1 MRSHLEKETQMN
13 YQRMFSVNALIA
25 VLLGLGCLVVPSR
38 VLGQFGVDGYAAT
51 KLVSQF
57 LGTAMLALGLLLWFA
72 KDVSNANLQ
81 KGMGITLLAGAVA
94 GLALTIAGAA
104 SGVLRTNW
112 WIVAVI
118 YIVSGLAYGYLVF
131 GKPNLLNLG

>member
-1 MRSHLEKETQMN
+1 MKYH
-13 YQRMFSVNALIA
+13 RMFSVNALIA
-25 VLLGLGCLVVPSR
+25 VLLGLGCLVLPSR
-38 VLGQFGVDGYAAT
+38 VLGQLGVDGYAAT

-72 KDVSNANLQ
+72 RDVSDANLQ
-81 KGMGITLLAGAVA
+81 RGMGMALLAGAVA

-104 SGVLRTNW
+104 SGVLRTNG

-118 YIVSGLAYGYLVF
+118 YIVSGLAYGSLVF
-131 GKPNLLNLG
+131 GRPNRLNQG

>member
-1 MRSHLEKETQMN
+1 MN

-38 VLGQFGVDGYAAT
+38 VLGQFGVDEYAAM

-72 KDVSNANLQ
+72 KDVGDANLQ
-81 KGMGITLLAGAVA
+81 KGMGMALLGGALA

-112 WIVAVI
+112 WIVAII

-131 GKPNLLNLG
+131 RRPNRLNPG